1 MIQIACGRKKGV
13 VKVKGQVLIV
23 KDTEGY
29 TNVLPVDDIAKIR
42 GSKSGKSTIIY
53 LKTGTISVHRFC
65 DETEEY
71 ETRELIHNQIRTK
84 ETVDEIMRELYE
96 WNPGVR

>member
-1 MIQIACGRKKGV
+1 M
-13 VKVKGQVLIV
+13 KGQVLIV

-53 LKTGTISVHRFC
+53 LKTGVLNIHRFS

-71 ETRELIHNQIRTK
+71 ETRELLNHQIRTK
-84 ETVDEIMRELYE
+84 ETVDEIMKELYN
-96 WNPGVR
+96 WATTLNVQARG